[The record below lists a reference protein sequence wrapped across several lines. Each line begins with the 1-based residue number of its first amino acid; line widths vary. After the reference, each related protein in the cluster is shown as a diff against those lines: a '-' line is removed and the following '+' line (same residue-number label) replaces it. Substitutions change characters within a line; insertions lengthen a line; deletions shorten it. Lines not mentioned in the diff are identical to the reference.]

1 MPSREAPSSAGRSP
15 ECLLGC
21 RQGMTQEGRKQMRFG
36 NGQSGQTSQ
45 HHLVAVGDSG
55 DTDNSERSREYRI
68 AGVHNRWVYGVILGG
83 LLNNIYFPD

>member
-1 MPSREAPSSAGRSP
+1 M
-15 ECLLGC
+15 
-21 RQGMTQEGRKQMRFG
+21 
-36 NGQSGQTSQ
+36 
-45 HHLVAVGDSG
+45 GDSG